1 MFRARQ
7 YLVFIFLITLL
18 LSLLFRLF
26 YLQVLDFERFTELAS
41 GQHNKVLKIEPRRG
55 AIFDRYMEPL
65 AINLDVPS
73 VYADSRNIKDPER
86 VAGVLVEVLGLDRDT
101 VLERLKRDK
110 AFVWI
115 KRKISPAEERALK
128 KAGLRGIHFLTESKR
143 NYGNDDMASHVL
155 GFVGIDN
162 DGLEGLEL
170 LFNDQLRGKPGWRHL
185 VRDAKRRT
193 VLFNEKESIP
203 AQNGHNLVLT
213 IDSVIQY
220 MTEEELKKIVEK
232 YNASSAS
239 AVVMDPF
246 TGKVLAMANYPD
258 YDLNEASETPRDLM
272 KNLAVASV
280 YEPGSV
286 FKIVTASAALEEGV
300 VGLEDEI
307 YCENGEYEVGG
318 RVLHDF
324 HRYKDLSFREV
335 VSKSSNIGTVKVAE
349 RLGEDRVYDYI
360 KRFGFGEKTGVDLP
374 GEVGGISRSPSVWSR
389 SDITTI
395 PIGQGIAVTPL
406 QMTCAMSVIANGG
419 YLVKPYVVERVTT
432 WEGET
437 HKQFSTQGKR
447 RVLSGETCEKMK
459 DALSHVVSD
468 GTGRRAS
475 SRLFEACGKTGTAQM
490 VKPEGGYYEN
500 KYNATFVGFAPRE
513 EPVVVILVTA
523 RDPHPVHFG
532 GSVAGPAF
540 KNIAEGSIRYLGSG
554 KGQKAEVFNGD
565 GKQ

>member
-18 LSLLFRLF
+18 LSLFFRLF
-26 YLQVLDFERFTELAS
+26 YLQVLNFERFTELAS

-55 AIFDRYMEPL
+55 AIFDRYLEPL

-73 VYADSRNIKDPER
+73 VYCDPRNVKDPER
-86 VAGVLVEVLGLDRDT
+86 TADVLVEVLGVDRDT
-101 VLERLKRDK
+101 VLERIKRDK
-110 AFVWI
+110 VFVWI
-115 KRKISPAEERALK
+115 KRKIDPSEAEVLK
-128 KAGLRGIHFLTESKR
+128 KADLNGIYFLTESKR
-143 NYGNDDMASHVL
+143 SYGNDNMASHVV

-162 DGLEGLEL
+162 NGLEGLEL
-170 LFNDQLRGKPGWRHL
+170 LFDEQLRGKPGWRHL

-220 MTEEELKKIVEK
+220 ITEEELKKAVEK

-239 AVVMDPF
+239 AIVMDPF
-246 TGKVLAMANYPD
+246 TGKILAMANYPD
-258 YDLNEASETPRDLM
+258 YDLNEYSETPSDIM
-272 KNLAVASV
+272 KNLAVMSV

-300 VGLEDEI
+300 VDLEEEI
-307 YCENGEYEVGG
+307 YCENGEYKVGG
-318 RVLHDF
+318 RILHDF
-324 HRYKDLSFREV
+324 HQYKDLPFREV
-335 VSKSSNIGTVKVAE
+335 VSKSSNIGTVKIAE
-349 RLGEDRVYDYI
+349 RLGKDKVYDYI
-360 KRFGFGEKTGVDLP
+360 EKFGFGEKTGIDLP
-374 GEVGGISRSPSVWSR
+374 GESGGISRPPRVWSR

-419 YLVKPYVVERVTT
+419 YFVRPYVVERITT

-437 HKQFSTQGKR
+437 HKEFFTQGKR
-447 RVLSGETCEKMK
+447 RLLSEETCEEMK
-459 DALSHVVSD
+459 DALSHVVSS

-475 SRLFEACGKTGTAQM
+475 SKLFEVCGKTGTAQM
-490 VKPEGGYYEN
+490 VRPEGGYYEN
-500 KYNATFVGFAPRE
+500 KYNATFVGFAPKE
-513 EPVVVILVTA
+513 NPVVTILVTA

-540 KNIAEGSIRYLGSG
+540 KKIAEGSIQYLGSG
-554 KGQKAEVFNGD
+554 KTNKVKVLSKDE
-565 GKQ
+565 KQ